1 MPISC
6 FIQLAVGMGVVT
18 VCVLPDVKL
27 AIYLEETFD
36 PFRGKGES
44 VSMTAAHGSYEHM
57 SSIIEL

>member
-1 MPISC
+1 
-6 FIQLAVGMGVVT
+6 MGVVT